1 MIILLIQII
10 LEYYQEQSKKIRL
23 CQFEK
28 KNVIKMPVTDPYL
41 RRVADHYHLY
51 VYICRKCGARNPFRA
66 KKCRRCRS
74 KDLRPK
80 RRERK

>member
-1 MIILLIQII
+1 
-10 LEYYQEQSKKIRL
+10 
-23 CQFEK
+23 
-28 KNVIKMPVTDPYL
+28 MPVTDPYL

-66 KKCRRCRS
+66 KKCRRCHS

-80 RRERK
+80 RRER